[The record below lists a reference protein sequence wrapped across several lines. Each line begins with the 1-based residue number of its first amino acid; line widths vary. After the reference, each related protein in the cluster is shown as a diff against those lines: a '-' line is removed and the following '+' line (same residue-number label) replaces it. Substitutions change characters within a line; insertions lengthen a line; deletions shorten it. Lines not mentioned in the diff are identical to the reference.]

1 MSGTSVDG
9 IDAALINIDHGKSKL
24 NCIATYSTPFA
35 APIRDKILAACTSRP
50 SHANQ
55 VFELDQQLAQCYA
68 DAVLQL
74 LQGTK
79 QTYAD
84 IAAIGNHGQTINHAP
99 GATPPF
105 SLQVGNAHRLA
116 DLTKIPV
123 VSDFRSADLAA
134 GGQGAPLTPA
144 FHDYIFHNREENRV
158 VANLG
163 GIANISI
170 LPKESNTAVI
180 GFDTGPANG
189 LMDCWVEQH
198 HDTRY
203 DHNGE
208 WAASG
213 KIDQDLL
220 LTMLA
225 DAYFQLAPPK
235 STGREMFN
243 STWLRN
249 ILNSPGGHRKHNKIK
264 SQDVQATLCELTAIT
279 LANAIKRYASNS
291 TRLILCG
298 GGTHNTTLVRQLQQ
312 HLPSLTIDSSDKFG
326 IDPSYVEAIAF
337 AWLADRHLNKLCGN
351 LPSATGAT
359 KEVVLGRLTHPSK
372 PESIIRGALN

>member
-9 IDAALINIDHGKSKL
+9 IDAALINIDHGKPKL
-24 NCIATYSTPFA
+24 NCIATYSKPFA
-35 APIRDKILAACTSRP
+35 APIRDEILAACAGRP

-68 DAVLQL
+68 DAILQL

-99 GATPPF
+99 AATPPF
-105 SLQVGNAHRLA
+105 SLQIGNAQRLA
-116 DLTKIPV
+116 DLTGIPV
-123 VSDFRSADLAA
+123 VSDFRSADLAV
-134 GGQGAPLTPA
+134 GGQGAPLAPA
-144 FHDYIFHNREENRV
+144 FHDYIFRNQTENRI

-163 GIANISI
+163 GIANITI
-170 LPKESNTAVI
+170 LPKGSSAAVI
-180 GFDTGPANG
+180 GFDTGPANS
-189 LMDCWVEQH
+189 LMDYWVEQH
-198 HDTRY
+198 HGVRY
-203 DHNGE
+203 DDNGE

-213 KIDQDLL
+213 TVNQGLL
-220 LTMLA
+220 MTILE

-235 STGREMFN
+235 STGRELFN
-243 STWLRN
+243 ATWLRN
-249 ILNSPGGHRKHNKIK
+249 ALDQHNEIK
-264 SQDVQATLCELTAIT
+264 AKDVQATLCQLTAIT
-279 LANAIKRYASNS
+279 LANAIKRYAPDSK
-291 TRLILCG
+291 RLILCG
-298 GGTHNTTLVRQLQQ
+298 GGTHNTMLVRQLQQ

-326 IDPSYVEAIAF
+326 VDPDYVEAIAF
-337 AWLADRHLNKLCGN
+337 AWLADRHLNKLSGN

-372 PESIIRGALN
+372 PEPIIRGALN